1 MRTPSLFYLGY
12 CIQQYPTA
20 SRNGCRSEP
29 FPGSHEAISYGTALG
44 TENERFWAAKSIIN
58 LNDNWF
64 SEIPQHHIRQA
75 AAAAAAAAPAV
86 QHDSREIHQDMQR
99 WPTCSAHN
107 KKRMRRR
114 HKRYIRIP
122 GIYSPDDPNHA
133 LLQHR
138 RGIIGIC
145 FVLFFFVVSVFAI
158 KVVRPKFTQKIP
170 PKELN

>member
-1 MRTPSLFYLGY
+1 MR
-12 CIQQYPTA
+12 
-20 SRNGCRSEP
+20 
-29 FPGSHEAISYGTALG
+29 

-138 RGIIGIC
+138 RGIIGYERDC
-145 FVLFFFVVSVFAI
+145 RKEVHTESVVALSNSEGQTAGGTRERAGRVGVTKKAKTCSVYFFVASYFRRPQMSD
-158 KVVRPKFTQKIP
+158 VRVTI
-170 PKELN
+170 